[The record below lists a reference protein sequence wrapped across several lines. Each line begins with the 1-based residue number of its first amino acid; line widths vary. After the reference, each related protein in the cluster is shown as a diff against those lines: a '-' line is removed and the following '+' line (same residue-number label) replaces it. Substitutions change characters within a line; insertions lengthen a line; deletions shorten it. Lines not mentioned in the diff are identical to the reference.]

1 MKTTLK
7 ARLVLLGFVVLAAG
21 ISVNALILQYPRKP
35 DGQEIRVNPAVA
47 PASNRQPEG
56 RQRLEPPAA
65 AAQQQQAKPPAARPA
80 NATPAEAQ
88 ALDTVT
94 GIQRELKRRGY
105 HAGPED
111 GQAHV
116 GLREAIIA
124 YEFDRGLPL
133 TGEPTQQLLKELLF
147 APFSSAPPQQLSPKR
162 LESTVELVKQVQ
174 TALASLGYGPQAI
187 NGKLDEPTRAAIRLF
202 QTERNIPATG
212 ALSERLLLEI
222 YTFTGQPLGGNT

>member
-1 MKTTLK
+1 M
-7 ARLVLLGFVVLAAG
+7 
-21 ISVNALILQYPRKP
+21 
-35 DGQEIRVNPAVA
+35 
-47 PASNRQPEG
+47 
-56 RQRLEPPAA
+56 
-65 AAQQQQAKPPAARPA
+65 
-80 NATPAEAQ
+80 
-88 ALDTVT
+88 DTVA

-147 APFSSAPPQQLSPKR
+147 APFSPAPPQQLSPKR

-187 NGKLDEPTRAAIRLF
+187 NGRVDDQTRAAIRLF

-212 ALSERLLLEI
+212 TLSERLLLEL
-222 YTFTGQPLGGNT
+222 YNFTGQPLGGNT